1 MPFGSQTRSVDDAT
15 LHVCSRRP
23 KTGRNH
29 ETDQIL
35 SIDEYVILRDGS
47 NYGALEWGVTMF
59 LSDEMH
65 ARPAPA
71 PDAVYMEIVGTL
83 YGTLLPILCTGIGHA
98 IVGAITVQQT
108 GDPAMASLTCA
119 GVVVAI
125 IRAWGVFAYRRRAA
139 RQPPLC
145 RAEAAKWERRYAIG
159 SAITGL
165 IVGLFA
171 ARSLMLADAI
181 CSVMAIGIA
190 FGFGAGVVARG
201 SLRPT
206 VAMLDLTVTGVPAI
220 VLTLTHPDAP
230 HIGLGVLFT
239 IFLVTSVKMVRLTYT
254 SSINQMTLKRQ
265 FEQLSRIDPMTGS
278 FNRSVLD
285 SDLVRMLGET
295 QAGVVAV
302 HAIDLDH
309 FKAANDKFGHP
320 VGDALLKAVAGRL
333 RSIAGEGDLVVRMG
347 GDEFILVQKSTPG
360 RDDAEL
366 TAQRIFQSVSAP
378 YRIDGHDIT
387 IGVSIGSRYLPT
399 TVNRWT
405 ARCRGRTVRST
416 APRKDAAATS
426 SRWTCRRFPPPALR
440 RRQKLWR
447 PRLGNGPPERGPLTS
462 HGNLA

>member
-1 MPFGSQTRSVDDAT
+1 
-15 LHVCSRRP
+15 
-23 KTGRNH
+23 
-29 ETDQIL
+29 
-35 SIDEYVILRDGS
+35 
-47 NYGALEWGVTMF
+47 MF
-59 LSDEMH
+59 LSDGIDS
-65 ARPAPA
+65 RPAPA
-71 PDAVYMEIVGTL
+71 SDAVYMEIVGTL

-125 IRAWGVFAYRRRAA
+125 VRAWGVLAFRRRIL

-145 RAEAAKWERRYAIG
+145 RAEAAKWERRYAAG

-165 IVGLFA
+165 ILGLFA

-206 VAMLDLTVTGVPAI
+206 VAIVDLTVTGVPAI
-220 VLTLTHPDAP
+220 ALTLTHLDAP

-239 IFLVTSVKMVRLTYT
+239 IFLVTSVEMVRLTYT
-254 SSINQMTLKRQ
+254 STINQMTLKRQ
-265 FEQLSRIDPMTGS
+265 FEQLARIDPMTGLL
-278 FNRSVLD
+278 NRSVLD
-285 SDLVRMLGET
+285 TDLVRMLGET
-295 QAGVVAV
+295 QAGLVAV

-333 RSIAGEGDLVVRMG
+333 KTIADEGDLVVRMG

-366 TAQRIFQSVSAP
+366 TAQRIFQSISAP
-378 YRIDGHDIT
+378 YCVAGHDIT
-387 IGVSIGSRYLPT
+387 IGVSIGVAISSDDGQSVDGLLSRSDHALYRAKERRGGYVFAPDLPPQ
-399 TVNRWT
+399 VSSPGM
-405 ARCRGRTVRST
+405 APDAEPAVASAGRL
-416 APRKDAAATS
+416 AA
-426 SRWTCRRFPPPALR
+426 
-440 RRQKLWR
+440 
-447 PRLGNGPPERGPLTS
+447 
-462 HGNLA
+462 

>member
-1 MPFGSQTRSVDDAT
+1 MDS
-15 LHVCSRRP
+15 
-23 KTGRNH
+23 
-29 ETDQIL
+29 
-35 SIDEYVILRDGS
+35 
-47 NYGALEWGVTMF
+47 
-59 LSDEMH
+59 
-65 ARPAPA
+65 RPAPA
-71 PDAVYMEIVGTL
+71 SDDVYMEIVGTL
-83 YGTLLPILCTGIGHA
+83 YGTLLPILCTGVGHA

-108 GDPAMASLTCA
+108 GDPAMAFLTWA

-125 IRAWGVFAYRRRAA
+125 IRAWGVLAYRRRAA
-139 RQPPLC
+139 RQPPLQ
-145 RAEAAKWERRYAIG
+145 RAEAAKWERRYAFG

-165 IVGLFA
+165 ILGLFA

-206 VAMLDLTVTGVPAI
+206 VAMLDLAVTGVPAI
-220 VLTLTHPDAP
+220 ALTLTHLDAP

-239 IFLVTSVKMVRLTYT
+239 IFLVTSVEMVKLTYAST
-254 SSINQMTLKRQ
+254 INQMTLKRQ
-265 FEQLSRIDPMTGS
+265 FEQLARIDPMTGL

-295 QAGVVAV
+295 RAGAIAV

-333 RSIAGEGDLVVRMG
+333 RTIAGEGDLVVRMG

-360 RDDAEL
+360 RDAAEL

-378 YRIDGHDIT
+378 YGVAGHDIT
-387 IGVSIGSRYLPT
+387 IGVSIGVAISDDEGQSVDDLLSRSDHALYRAKERRGGYVFALDLPPQ
-399 TVNRWT
+399 VSSPS
-405 ARCRGRTVRST
+405 V
-416 APRKDAAATS
+416 APAAEPAAAS
-426 SRWTCRRFPPPALR
+426 AG
-440 RRQKLWR
+440 Q
-447 PRLGNGPPERGPLTS
+447 
-462 HGNLA
+462 LAA

>member
-1 MPFGSQTRSVDDAT
+1 VT
-15 LHVCSRRP
+15 SRNR
-23 KTGRNH
+23 KTV
-29 ETDQIL
+29 QIL
-35 SIDEYVILRDGS
+35 SIAEYVILRAGS
-47 NYGALEWGVTMF
+47 NYGTLEWVIMF
-59 LSDEMH
+59 LSDGMH
-65 ARPAPA
+65 SRPAPES
-71 PDAVYMEIVGTL
+71 DAVYMEIVGTL

-108 GDPAMASLTCA
+108 GDPAMALLTSA
-119 GVVVAI
+119 GVAVAV
-125 IRAWGVFAYRRRAA
+125 IRAWGVLAYRRRAA

-145 RAEAAKWERRYAIG
+145 RAEAARWERRYAIG

-165 IVGLFA
+165 ILGLFA

-201 SLRPT
+201 SLRPS
-206 VAMLDLTVTGVPAI
+206 VAILDLTVTGVPAI

-239 IFLVTSVKMVRLTYT
+239 IFLVTSVEMVRLTYT

-265 FEQLSRIDPMTGS
+265 FEQLARIDPMTGS

-333 RSIAGEGDLVVRMG
+333 RTIAGEGDLVVRMG

-387 IGVSIGSRYLPT
+387 IGVSIGVAISPDDGQSVDGLLSRSDRALYRAKERRGGYVFALDLPQ
-399 TVNRWT
+399 VSSPGL
-405 ARCRGRTVRST
+405 APAAEAVAAST
-416 APRKDAAATS
+416 GQWAA
-426 SRWTCRRFPPPALR
+426 
-440 RRQKLWR
+440 
-447 PRLGNGPPERGPLTS
+447 
-462 HGNLA
+462 